1 MNTTSLTAM
10 LTRSHLE
17 TLAVTGGQ
25 QPWGSLQ
32 QSFKDE
38 QIFDW
43 LDPVFLDRPAFV
55 PCGHHSAWE
64 TDEGRPM
71 SLSSITPIEGAL

>member
-1 MNTTSLTAM
+1 MKTAPSLTAL
-10 LTRSHLE
+10 LTRSHLQA
-17 TLAVTGGQ
+17 LAVTGGQ

-32 QSFKDE
+32 QAFKDE
-38 QIFDW
+38 QLDW
-43 LDPVFLDRPAFV
+43 LEPAFLDRPAFT
-55 PCGHHSAWE
+55 PCGYHFAWE